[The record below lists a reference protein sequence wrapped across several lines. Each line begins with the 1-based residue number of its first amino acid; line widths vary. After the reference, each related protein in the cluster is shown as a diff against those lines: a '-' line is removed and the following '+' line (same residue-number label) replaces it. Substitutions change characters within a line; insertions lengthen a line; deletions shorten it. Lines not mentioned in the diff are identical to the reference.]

1 MWGGED
7 GEMDILRSESGE
19 GSRLG
24 DAEGQPANGPVE
36 SGTAGAVSNPQIQ
49 PDQSQ
54 ALSVGSDGNCCVL
67 KSSNFSGKLRF
78 EGAARIECRV
88 NGEIQGTGVITVA
101 ESAVVTG
108 PIRAASILIAGRV
121 NADIT
126 ASERIELRPSA
137 RVAGNLVAP
146 AVIVHEKAQVDGRF
160 IMAPVRS

>member
-1 MWGGED
+1 
-7 GEMDILRSESGE
+7 MDLLRSESGE
-19 GSRLG
+19 SSTHGGGES
-24 DAEGQPANGPVE
+24 QPANEMAE
-36 SGTAGAVSNPQIQ
+36 SVRLAAENNSPIQ
-49 PDQSQ
+49 PDQSP

-88 NGEIQGTGVITVA
+88 NGEIHGTGVITVA

-108 PIRAASILIAGRV
+108 PIKAASILIAGRV

-146 AVIVHEKAQVDGRF
+146 AMIVHEKAQVEGRF
-160 IMAPVRS
+160 IMAPIR